1 MTASPTMELITKRGC
16 PFAQRTRTVL
26 AVKGLDVTITEIDL
40 EAPPARFQRISPLR
54 KVPVLVHEGRA
65 LVEST
70 VINEYLDER
79 FPAPALLPADPGDRA
94 RLRLLVDFDE
104 TRLVPAFYRMLLIE
118 AGAARE
124 RATATFLQELA
135 RFESLALVDA
145 APFVFGTVPTLA
157 DLSPF
162 PHLQRIRV
170 LDGTRGLP
178 VLDPDRPVSRWLT
191 AVGELAAVQ
200 HASPSAQVMRDDLAP
215 YLNGSANGATV
226 RDLGPRTAA

>member
-1 MTASPTMELITKRGC
+1 MELISKRGC
-16 PFAQRTRTVL
+16 PFAQRTRMVL
-26 AVKGLDVTITEIDL
+26 AVKGLDVTVTEIDL
-40 EAPPARFQRISPLR
+40 AAPPARFQRISPLR

-70 VINEYLDER
+70 VIDEYLDEC
-79 FPAPALLPADPGDRA
+79 FPAPALLPSDPGDRA
-94 RLRLLVDFDE
+94 RLRFLVDFDE
-104 TRLVPAFYRMLLIE
+104 TRLVPAFYRLLLAA

-124 RATATFLQELA
+124 RATARFLEELD

-145 APFVFGTVPTLA
+145 SPFVFGDEPTLA

-162 PHLQRIRV
+162 PHLQRLRL

-178 VLDPDRPVSRWLT
+178 VPDPDRPLSRWLT

-200 HASPSAQVMRDDLAP
+200 QASPSAQVMRDDLAP
-215 YLNGSANGATV
+215 YLDGSADGATV